1 MVKVYD
7 MVTYEVCE
15 PDDETS
21 AAQTSPA
28 RGTDRADLHLQTGLQ
43 PLEHG
48 ISRCEDPMPPSM
60 RDIDIMAFLSDI
72 DTD

>member
-1 MVKVYD
+1 MVNIYD
-7 MVTYEVCE
+7 MVTYEICE

-28 RGTDRADLHLQTGLQ
+28 RGTDRAAPHLETGLQ
-43 PLEHG
+43 PLG
-48 ISRCEDPMPPSM
+48 ISRREDPMPPSM
-60 RDIDIMAFLSDI
+60 RDIDIMALLSDI